1 MQVSLERGRKMNT
14 EDEVGRVE
22 RTIRRTEWR
31 EGKRKIMHGFP
42 SEFQRCQGTSLNGDP
57 R

>member
-1 MQVSLERGRKMNT
+1 MNT

-31 EGKRKIMHGFP
+31 ESKGKIMHGFP
-42 SEFQRCQGTSLNGDP
+42 SEFQRCQGISLNGDP